1 MILTY
6 FTENMPFAVTEFPF
20 DDMYITDAKFV
31 KIAKQDELWLGILI
45 GDYTKYLGDTVIN
58 PVTTLDG
65 FTNIQTSIQVTKS
78 EIVNRMFT
86 YDEQIKIL
94 RDKQMERNLELFNE
108 FDTFVQSIP

>member
-20 DDMYITDAKFV
+20 DDMYVTDAKFV
-31 KIAKQDELWLGILI
+31 KIAKQDDLWLGILI
-45 GDYTKYLGDTVIN
+45 GDYNKYLGDIVIN
-58 PVTTLDG
+58 SVTTLDE
-65 FTNIQTSIQVTKS
+65 FNNLQTNIQVTKA
-78 EIVNRMFT
+78 EIVNKMFT

-94 RDKQMERNLELFNE
+94 RDKQMNRNVEMFNE

>member
-20 DDMYITDAKFV
+20 DDMYVTDAKFV
-31 KIAKQDELWLGILI
+31 KIAKQDDLWLGILI
-45 GDYTKYLGDTVIN
+45 GDYNKYLGNIVIN
-58 PVTTLDG
+58 SVTTLDG
-65 FTNIQTSIQVTKS
+65 FTNIQTSIQVTKA

-94 RDKQMERNLELFNE
+94 RDKQMERNVSNSLNNS
-108 FDTFVQSIP
+108 TFVQSIP